1 MIPRSLLARLAALL
15 LLAACAETDQPP
27 IADQAATPGVASS
40 PSAGPAGGVANGL
53 GVSQAQIIAAL
64 GAQGLDPSAF
74 EAQTLKDGRQVM
86 AASYPASTQ
95 RQVLWVAI
103 FGPSEAPHTVRVDY
117 FPANAQGGESA
128 RVGEAMD
135 GLMTTLFPDWPD
147 APAWP
152 EQAGGRAWQEAAA
165 VAETNPD
172 SRQVP
177 IFEGQREAV
186 WLGALGVPPQ
196 VVSYVFTTHEV
207 CRPSVAAADF
217 YEGYSG
223 CR

>member
-1 MIPRSLLARLAALL
+1 MELLALELEILSVNYLR
-15 LLAACAETDQPP
+15 C
-27 IADQAATPGVASS
+27 IARP
-40 PSAGPAGGVANGL
+40 L
-53 GVSQAQIIAAL
+53 GN
-64 GAQGLDPSAF
+64 P
-74 EAQTLKDGRQVM
+74 
-86 AASYPASTQ
+86 
-95 RQVLWVAI
+95 
-103 FGPSEAPHTVRVDY
+103 
-117 FPANAQGGESA
+117 ES
-128 RVGEAMD
+128 
-135 GLMTTLFPDWPD
+135 PDWPE
-147 APAWP
+147 AAAWP

-196 VVSYVFTTHEV
+196 VVSYVFTTHQV

>member
-1 MIPRSLLARLAALL
+1 MLSRLPIAGLSALV
-15 LLAACAETDQPP
+15 LLAACAETGQEPLP
-27 IADQAATPGVASS
+27 TSAAD
-40 PSAGPAGGVANGL
+40 AGPAGTPGVANGL

-64 GAQGLDPSAF
+64 GERGLDPNAF
-74 EAQTLKDGRQVM
+74 EAQTLRDGRQVM

-103 FGPSEAPHTVRVDY
+103 FGPSETPHTVRVDY
-117 FPANAQGGESA
+117 FPANARGGEA
-128 RVGEAMD
+128 EVVDQALDE
-135 GLMTTLFPDWPD
+135 LMTTLFPDWPD

-196 VVSYVFTTHEV
+196 VVSYVFTTHQV